1 MGRQNNDAVIV
12 GPSIA
17 LLQER
22 FRKLERM
29 KEKREEERQ
38 IMFSAEPKRMI
49 SPSNYNSITDELF
62 LASRTVGF
70 QDQLSLALNMN
81 TKHPDYRVVRSG
93 QPSFS
98 SLRFAEKRDVKTPH
112 KFDISDVDTSLH
124 L

>member
-1 MGRQNNDAVIV
+1 MGRQNNDPAIV

-38 IMFSAEPKRMI
+38 IMFSAEPKRII

-62 LASRTVGF
+62 LPSRPAC
-70 QDQLSLALNMN
+70 QDPLSLALNLN
-81 TKHPDYRVVRSG
+81 TKHADYKVVRSG
-93 QPSFS
+93 QPSIS
-98 SLRFAEKRDVKTPH
+98 SLWFGEKRDAKTRQ

>member
-62 LASRTVGF
+62 LASRPGF
-70 QDQLSLALNMN
+70 QDPLSLALNMN
-81 TKHPDYRVVRSG
+81 PKHADYRVVRSG

>member
-29 KEKREEERQ
+29 KEKREEERH
-38 IMFSAEPKRMI
+38 IMLSAEPKTMI

-62 LASRTVGF
+62 LASRPGF
-70 QDQLSLALNMN
+70 QDPLSLALYMN
-81 TKHPDYRVVRSG
+81 TKHADYRVARSEK
-93 QPSFS
+93 PSIS

>member
-62 LASRTVGF
+62 LASRPGF
-70 QDQLSLALNMN
+70 QDPLSLALNMN
-81 TKHPDYRVVRSG
+81 TKHADYRVVRSG

-98 SLRFAEKRDVKTPH
+98 SLRFADKRDVKTPH